1 MRVGPTQFRHLHD
14 TVQDAA
20 ATLDLPEPPE
30 LYVVHDPRVQAY
42 TLGVDGPWIVVTTGT
57 LDLLDDEELRFVIG
71 HEVGHVLSGHAV
83 YRTMLYHLLRLTN
96 GLAWMPLGYWGLRGI
111 VAALE
116 EWSRKSELSCDRAG
130 LLVGQDV
137 DAALRAQMKSAGGSR
152 LHEMDT
158 AAFLEQAAEY
168 DGAGDLRDGVLKLLN
183 LQGHTHPFAVLRAAE
198 LRRWVD
204 SGQYDAIVRGRYPR
218 RADDRASSVA
228 EEATAAAR
236 SYRDRVNE
244 SADPLFGLLK
254 DLGEA
259 AAGAGERLFDRF
271 GRRT

>member
-1 MRVGPTQFRHLHD
+1 MGPAQFRDLHD
-14 TVQDAA
+14 VVRDAA

-30 LYVVHDPRVQAY
+30 LYVVQDPRVQAY
-42 TLGVDGPWIVVTTGT
+42 TLGADRPWIGVTTGM
-57 LDLLDDEELRFVIG
+57 LDLMDAEELRFVVG

-83 YRTMLYHLLRLTN
+83 YRTMLFHLLRLTR
-96 GLAWMPLGYWGLRGI
+96 GLAWMPLGYWGVRAI
-111 VAALE
+111 IAALE

-130 LLVGQDV
+130 LLVVQDV

-158 AAFLEQAAEY
+158 TALLEQAAEY
-168 DGAGDLRDGVLKLLN
+168 DAAGDLRDGVLKILN
-183 LQGHTHPFAVLRAAE
+183 LQGHSHPFAVLRAAQ

-204 SGQYDAIVRGRYPR
+204 SGEYDAILGGTYPR
-218 RADDRASSVA
+218 RGEDRASSVTD
-228 EEATAAAR
+228 EAAAAAQ
-236 SYRDRVNE
+236 SYRERISE

-254 DLGEA
+254 DLGET

-271 GRRT
+271 GRRP

>member
-42 TLGVDGPWIVVTTGT
+42 TLGVDRPWIVVTTGT

-204 SGQYDAIVRGRYPR
+204 SGQYDAIVGGRYPR